1 MFSGGR
7 LVDVLSADVLPMFCR
22 RTSCRCLFALTAG
35 PRAVGDPR
43 CVGTLPLSDATSVCA
58 RRPAWVPGTRKGIG
72 RFRGTPKG
80 GAAAPVRR
88 STVPPESC
96 SSCGCGCCGSENRR
110 IKPVPCLILRDPNQ
124 FATRGNNFH
133 STKALFRGF
142 SVPSSVCF
150 RSAAEARRMSILI
163 VIVMWMSKTIHG
175 ALYRLERTRVGVAI
189 KPCGIS
195 VF

>member
-1 MFSGGR
+1 MLGRLACRRRLVCSGSPQCEGPPVAPHCQCPRLAGASSALPVILVPSAACLADVFRRPSCRCFVGGR
-7 LVDVLSADVLPMFCR
+7 LADASLP
-22 RTSCRCLFALTAG
+22 AG

-110 IKPVPCLILRDPNQ
+110 IKP
-124 FATRGNNFH
+124 
-133 STKALFRGF
+133 
-142 SVPSSVCF
+142 
-150 RSAAEARRMSILI
+150 M
-163 VIVMWMSKTIHG
+163 
-175 ALYRLERTRVGVAI
+175 RV
-189 KPCGIS
+189 
-195 VF
+195 

>member
-1 MFSGGR
+1 
-7 LVDVLSADVLPMFCR
+7 MFCR

-35 PRAVGDPR
+35 PRTVGDPR

-58 RRPAWVPGTRKGIG
+58 GPATCVGAGN
-72 RFRGTPKG
+72 PKRHW
-80 GAAAPVRR
+80 AIPRDAERR
-88 STVPPESC
+88 SGRASATKHGPS
-96 SSCGCGCCGSENRR
+96 R
-110 IKPVPCLILRDPNQ
+110 IVQFLWLRVLWLGKSAHQTDACLILRDPNQ
-124 FATRGNNFH
+124 FATRRNNFH

-150 RSAAEARRMSILI
+150 RSAAEARRMPILI

-175 ALYRLERTRVGVAI
+175 TLYRLERTRVGVAI